1 MNAKICLMNSNETL
15 QVLTQQFQLI
25 LTHLNIPMKN
35 FMVLKLIHQ
44 DSSSQLLKLD
54 DLQIIRRR
62 GNLLK
67 VSIPS

>member
-25 LTHLNIPMKN
+25 LTHLNIPKKN
-35 FMVLKLIHQ
+35 FMVLKRIHQ

-54 DLQIIRRR
+54 DLQII
-62 GNLLK
+62 
-67 VSIPS
+67 